1 MSDNN
6 IPHQNA
12 INNSCKLSIVH
23 DKPIYFNY
31 WRDSQCNQVCIGKNP
46 DGEKMSVR
54 DEEEYTSPIEKLY
67 KIENAYVILTANSI
81 YLVHTNI
88 QVKSVNLS

>member
-1 MSDNN
+1 MSNVN

-12 INNSCKLSIVH
+12 IVNSCKLSIVH
-23 DKPIYFNY
+23 DKPIYLNY
-31 WRDSQCNQVCIGKNP
+31 WNDSQCNQVCIGKNP
-46 DGEKMSVR
+46 DGEKMIVR